1 MIKKISKK
9 DQKDWKNFLDSRET
23 IENKDITIE
32 ENKNIDCRSIDLH
45 GLTLENANEIISNF
59 ISECYLNNINNIKVI
74 TGKGSRSKN
83 KEDPYLSIDLSILKY
98 SVPDYIKNNFELM
111 KKIKKLDLDSVND
124 INKGS
129 FDIVLKKNYK
139 INLERSVS
147 LTISPRLFLTYFA
160 SIFIFS
166 PPLSVAV
173 KLISSRTLSII
184 VCSLL
189 APIFSTFEFTS

>member
-9 DQKDWKNFLDSRET
+9 DKKDWKNFLDSGKT
-23 IENKDITIE
+23 IENKDVTLI
-32 ENKNIDCRSIDLH
+32 ENKQNIHTRSIDLH
-45 GLTLENANEIISNF
+45 GYTLENANEIISNF
-59 ISECYLNNINNIKVI
+59 ISECYLNNINKIKVI

-129 FDIVLKKNYK
+129 FDIVLKK
-139 INLERSVS
+139 
-147 LTISPRLFLTYFA
+147 
-160 SIFIFS
+160 
-166 PPLSVAV
+166 
-173 KLISSRTLSII
+173 KL
-184 VCSLL
+184 
-189 APIFSTFEFTS
+189 